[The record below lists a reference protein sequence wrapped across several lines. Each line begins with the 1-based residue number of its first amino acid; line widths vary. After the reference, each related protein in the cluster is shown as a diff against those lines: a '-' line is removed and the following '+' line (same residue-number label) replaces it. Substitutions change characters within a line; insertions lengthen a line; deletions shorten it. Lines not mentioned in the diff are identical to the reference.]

1 MFCENVLFVYCIF
14 LLVGNLDKCANTL
27 YSAKYSVDHD
37 VEFPQQE
44 LGFLI
49 SVY

>member
-27 YSAKYSVDHD
+27 YSVDHNHGISPAGTWFSD
-37 VEFPQQE
+37 FS
-44 LGFLI
+44 LLI
-49 SVY
+49 